1 MDMERGGATQR
12 EVEEDRQR
20 ERHTQTEGDI
30 ET

>member
-1 MDMERGGATQR
+1 MDMERGGTQR